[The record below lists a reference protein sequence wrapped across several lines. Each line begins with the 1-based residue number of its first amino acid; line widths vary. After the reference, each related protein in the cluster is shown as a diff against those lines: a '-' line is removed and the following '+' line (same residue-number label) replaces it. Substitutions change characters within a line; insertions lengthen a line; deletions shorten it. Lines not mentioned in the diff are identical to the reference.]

1 MQDSP
6 SLPPCQGQHYTEP
19 QRLRSPPGVAIC
31 MFNNTN
37 GAPKA
42 MQCGSPLCLQVRGIS
57 KDIKHGGHPRRMV
70 KKDVGNALAFL
81 ELGDQILEGERN
93 TINLYGTHRVPPPC

>member
-1 MQDSP
+1 
-6 SLPPCQGQHYTEP
+6 
-19 QRLRSPPGVAIC
+19 
-31 MFNNTN
+31 
-37 GAPKA
+37 
-42 MQCGSPLCLQVRGIS
+42 
-57 KDIKHGGHPRRMV
+57 MV

>member
-1 MQDSP
+1 
-6 SLPPCQGQHYTEP
+6 
-19 QRLRSPPGVAIC
+19 